1 MTSVLPFSLYW
12 VLAFLINT
20 SYDGMN
26 FDVTLD
32 LNYNQNFNGYIGMI
46 LVDALVDF
54 YTHSGLLKKF
64 YKIKYYEVGLCVLPD
79 G

>member
-1 MTSVLPFSLYW
+1 
-12 VLAFLINT
+12 
-20 SYDGMN
+20 MN